1 MPKLLLQLHISLDG
15 YIADSNNDILKWITF
30 NFSSDLNSYLEKVTA
45 SVDHIILGRK
55 LAEGF
60 IPAWAS
66 RPSDEP
72 GVKKMNETKKLVLS
86 RTLDGKPEG
95 WGENSSLAPRSVNS
109 VDVVKRMKDEAGGDL
124 IAYGGVETARFLVA
138 EGLVDEIVLL
148 VSPVAL
154 GEGVKLFTK
163 RSDWEVFDA
172 KDFECGITVM
182 RYKLKL

>member
-15 YIADSNNDILKWITF
+15 YIADTNNDILKWITF
-30 NFSSDLNSYLEKVTA
+30 NFSSDLNEYLERVTA

-86 RTLDGKPEG
+86 KTLREKPES
-95 WGENSSLAPRSVNS
+95 WGENASLTPLDVDAG
-109 VDVVKRMKDEAGGDL
+109 DVVRKLKDGEGGDL
-124 IAYGGVETARFLVA
+124 IAYGGVDTVRFLVG
-138 EGLVDEIVLL
+138 EGLVDEMVLL

-154 GEGVKLFTK
+154 GQGAKLFTT
-163 RSDWEVFDA
+163 RSDWEVVDA
-172 KDFECGITVM
+172 KSFECGIIVL
-182 RYKLKL
+182 RYRLKM